1 MKLNELQ
8 VFILEARFLFSG
20 LNEKQAEVWKNYLKT
35 GRKLEILQKNVHG
48 HFHLLT
54 HPRFFKWNCI
64 SNYPITWSLF
74 SIELH
79 RIKYCTFKR
88 FNFQHY
94 RQTKMSWITVFW
106 SNRKVKI
113 PQNIV
118 FRQER
123 QNNVKPKNCS
133 KNPH

>member
-54 HPRFFKWNCI
+54 HPRFFKWNCT

-94 RQTKMSWITVFW
+94 RQTKMSWIIVFW

>member
-54 HPRFFKWNCI
+54 HPRFFKWNCT

-79 RIKYCTFKR
+79 RIKCCTFKR

-94 RQTKMSWITVFW
+94 RQTKMSWIIVFW

-118 FRQER
+118 FRQES